1 MAANDFD
8 FDDMMRKAYRD
19 AILKADDERRTH
31 ARDSEAYRAL
41 STVIEKFQEKLVSLQ
56 YKEPR

>member
-19 AILKADDERRTH
+19 AILKADDECRKH
-31 ARDSEAYRAL
+31 AGDSEAYQAL
-41 STVIEKFQEKLVSLQ
+41 STMIEKFQEKLAALQ